1 MATFDPNIALQVR
14 PLQDP
19 IDSYGKALTLKGLGQ
34 QQKMQEAQ
42 FAKFQQDQEAET
54 ALNDLYRGSVGATGQ
69 VDRNALLSG
78 AASRGLGSRIP
89 GLQEGFAK
97 ADKLAA
103 ETTKTGAE
111 TAGLQ
116 LKQHADALKLVG
128 DTMAQLASNPN
139 VTHDQVIQVLAS
151 LPPNLVPPDKT
162 AMIVRQLPPNPQQL
176 RQMLLMYGANADAR
190 LKALTPELQA
200 INLGGTTQM
209 VDRNA
214 FTNPQA
220 VGQSFT
226 QTQTPE
232 SIASNQ
238 VAIRGQNLTEAR
250 GKESNVLKAQELA
263 MGGKPPPGYR
273 WAADG
278 RLEAIPGGP
287 GDKLPEKQQNQVIGA
302 QNLSNAINEYR
313 TQLKGFGKLDALS
326 PDARA
331 AMGTKY
337 NNMMLQ
343 AKEAYNL
350 GVLNGPDLEILTS
363 VITDPRSMKGA
374 ITSNKALD
382 AQASELDRIMQGIS
396 SVSANRRPQDAAKP
410 LASPAAPK
418 AGAIDGGYVFMGGD
432 PADQKNW
439 KKQ

>member
-1 MATFDPNIALQVR
+1 MATFDPNIALQTR
-14 PLQDP
+14 GLQDP
-19 IDSYGKALTLKGLGQ
+19 MESYGKALTLKSLGQ

-42 FAKFQQDQEAET
+42 FAKYEQDQANET
-54 ALNDLYRGSVGATGQ
+54 TLNDLYRSSVGAGGQ
-69 VDRNALLSG
+69 LDRNALLSG

-89 GLQEGFAK
+89 GLQKGFADQDK
-97 ADKLAA
+97 AAGEAKKVSIETQAAGAKLISD
-103 ETTKTGAE
+103 G
-111 TAGLQ
+111 
-116 LKQHADALKLVG
+116 
-128 DTMAQLASNPN
+128 MARLASNPN
-139 VTHDQVIQVLAS
+139 VTTEDVISWASS
-151 LPPNLVPPDKT
+151 LPADV
-162 AMIVRQLPPNPQQL
+162 INPQQTAQIVRTLPPGPQL
-176 RQMLLMYGANADAR
+176 RQTLLMYGANADAR

-200 INLGGTTQM
+200 VNLGGTTQM
-209 VDRNA
+209 VDKNA
-214 FTNPQA
+214 LTNPQA

-238 VAIRGQNLTEAR
+238 VAIRGQNLTDAR
-250 GKESNVLKAQELA
+250 GKESNALKAQELA

-273 WAADG
+273 WTPDG

-287 GDKLPEKQQNQVIGA
+287 GDKLPEKQQNQVIGT

-363 VITDPRSMKGA
+363 VITDPRSMRGA

-396 SVSANRRPQDAAKP
+396 SVSANRRPQDAAKQS
-410 LASPAAPK
+410 AAPAAPK
-418 AGAIDGGYVFMGGD
+418 AGTTDGGYVFMGGD